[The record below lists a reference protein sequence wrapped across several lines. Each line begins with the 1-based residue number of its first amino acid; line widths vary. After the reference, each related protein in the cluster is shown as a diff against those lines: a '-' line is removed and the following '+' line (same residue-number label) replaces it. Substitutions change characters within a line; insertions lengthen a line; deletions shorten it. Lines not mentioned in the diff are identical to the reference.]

1 MLLSLLAPARLRHL
15 LLLAPLTV
23 GAAPALPTQAPP
35 TAPVVSRAAVGAAV
49 SSAVTAAA
57 SAPAGTP
64 VSAPISPTP
73 AAAAATAKSGTVVVI
88 EDDQVRI
95 EEVRSRGRV
104 QSIHVQSKLANVKA
118 YDIQVAPPGRDPS
131 QERGNAGQRTWSL
144 FSF

>member
-1 MLLSLLAPARLRHL
+1 MILSLLAPARLRHL

-23 GAAPALPTQAPP
+23 GAAPALPTQALP
-35 TAPVVSRAAVGAAV
+35 TAPVVSRAAVSAAV
-49 SSAVTAAA
+49 SAAA
-57 SAPAGTP
+57 SAPAG
-64 VSAPISPTP
+64 APLSPTP
-73 AAAAATAKSGTVVVI
+73 VAPAATAKSGTVVVI

>member
-1 MLLSLLAPARLRHL
+1 MRLSLLAPAHLRHL

-23 GAAPALPTQAPP
+23 GAAPTVPTQAPP
-35 TAPVVSRAAVGAAV
+35 TPPALSR
-49 SSAVTAAA
+49 
-57 SAPAGTP
+57 APAG
-64 VSAPISPTP
+64 APISPTP
-73 AAAAATAKSGTVVVI
+73 AARAAAAQSGPVVVI

-104 QSIHVQSKLANVKA
+104 QSIHVQSKLANVKG

>member
-1 MLLSLLAPARLRHL
+1 MRLSLLAPAHLRHL

-23 GAAPALPTQAPP
+23 GAAPTVPAQAPP
-35 TAPVVSRAAVGAAV
+35 TAPAVSRAAA
-49 SSAVTAAA
+49 SAAA
-57 SAPAGTP
+57 SAPAG
-64 VSAPISPTP
+64 APISPTP
-73 AAAAATAKSGTVVVI
+73 AARAAAAQSGPVVVI

-104 QSIHVQSKLANVKA
+104 QSIHVQSKLANVKG

>member
-1 MLLSLLAPARLRHL
+1 MMLLSLLALARLRPL

-23 GAAPALPTQAPP
+23 GAAPALPSQAPP
-35 TAPVVSRAAVGAAV
+35 TAPVVSRAA
-49 SSAVTAAA
+49 A
-57 SAPAGTP
+57 SAPGSESVIAPAGSP
-64 VSAPISPTP
+64 AGAPTSPTP
-73 AAAAATAKSGTVVVI
+73 AAPAATTKSAHVVVI

>member
-1 MLLSLLAPARLRHL
+1 MRLSLLAPAHLRHL

-23 GAAPALPTQAPP
+23 GAAPTVPTQAPP
-35 TAPVVSRAAVGAAV
+35 TPPALSR
-49 SSAVTAAA
+49 
-57 SAPAGTP
+57 APAG
-64 VSAPISPTP
+64 APISPTP
-73 AAAAATAKSGTVVVI
+73 AARAAAAQSGPVVVI

-104 QSIHVQSKLANVKA
+104 QSIHVQSKLANVKG
-118 YDIQVAPPGRDPS
+118 YDIQVALPGRDPS

>member
-1 MLLSLLAPARLRHL
+1 MRLSLLAPAHLRHL

-23 GAAPALPTQAPP
+23 GAAPTVPTQAPP
-35 TAPVVSRAAVGAAV
+35 TAAAV
-49 SSAVTAAA
+49 SRAAA
-57 SAPAGTP
+57 SAPAG
-64 VSAPISPTP
+64 APISPTP
-73 AAAAATAKSGTVVVI
+73 AARAAAAQSGPVVVI

-104 QSIHVQSKLANVKA
+104 QSIHVQSKLANVKG

>member
-1 MLLSLLAPARLRHL
+1 MRLSLLAPAHLRHL

-23 GAAPALPTQAPP
+23 GAAPTVPAQAPP
-35 TAPVVSRAAVGAAV
+35 TAPAVSRAAA
-49 SSAVTAAA
+49 SAAA
-57 SAPAGTP
+57 G
-64 VSAPISPTP
+64 APISPTP
-73 AAAAATAKSGTVVVI
+73 AARAAAAQSGPVVVI

-104 QSIHVQSKLANVKA
+104 QSIHVQSKLANVKG